1 MSTDRK
7 EIWQLVVPYKWY
19 FTGNILSNVFVAVFT
34 LVSIPILKP
43 FFDVLFNQVDTTV
56 QRTNPGSI
64 SFQNFMEYINF
75 HLYAFVEDFGRARAL
90 LMVCVFLVV
99 SFLLKNIFR
108 YISLV
113 CMAYMRTGAVRDIRQ
128 MIFGTLLQKPLGFYK
143 EERKGNLLTIMSS
156 DVMEFESSVLSVL
169 ETIIRSPLIV
179 LGSLGYM
186 IYVSPTLTL
195 YVVGLMVFTAVVI
208 GGLSRQLKRQS
219 REAQDLMGSTLSVT
233 EESVYGIKTIRAFHA
248 QRYVEGLFS
257 QFNEAFRRM
266 RNKILFRKDLA
277 SPMSEFLGV
286 SVVTLL
292 LWLGSNQVFSG
303 ELEAS
308 TFLTFIYAFYNIIE
322 PAKSFSG
329 AYYNYQ
335 KGMGAWERIRS
346 LLHSEREYQLTNG
359 TVTLDG
365 FQEGIQVEK
374 VSYKYPGE
382 PHEVLQDIDLVIPK
396 GGRVAIVGA
405 SGSGKTTLVDLIC
418 RFQSPTGGRIT
429 MDGIDIAEITEGSF
443 REKISI
449 VSQEPVLFHDTI
461 RNNICLSETIPD
473 EERLME
479 ACRKANVWS
488 FIAGME
494 DQLDT
499 VIGEAGGKL
508 SGGQRQRI
516 VLARALYYDSPI
528 LILDEATSSLDSES
542 EDIVQKA
549 IENLG
554 VDKTI
559 IIIAH
564 RLQTIRN
571 VDRIIVLENGEIIES
586 GRHDDLMAFKGVY
599 SRFVELQSL

>member
-1 MSTDRK
+1 MKREQK
-7 EIWQLVVPYKWY
+7 KIWQLVLPYKWY
-19 FTGNILSNVFVAVFT
+19 FAGNILSNIFVAIFT
-34 LVSIPILKP
+34 LISIPILKP
-43 FFDVLFNQVDTTV
+43 FFDVLFNQVEQGIPMQD
-56 QRTNPGSI
+56 PGAFSMY
-64 SFQNFMEYINF
+64 NFMDYINF
-75 HLYAFVEDFGRARAL
+75 HLYTFVEDNGRARAL
-90 LMVCVFLVV
+90 FLVCVILII
-99 SFLLKNIFR
+99 SFLLKNVFR
-108 YISLV
+108 YLSLV
-113 CMAYMRTGAVRDIRQ
+113 CMAYMRNGVVRDIREL
-128 MIFGTLLQKPLGFYK
+128 IFRTLLQKPLEFYK
-143 EERKGNLLTIMSS
+143 EERKGNLLTVMSS
-156 DVMEFESSVLSVL
+156 DVIEFESSVLSVL
-169 ETIIRSPLIV
+169 ETIIRAPMIV

-195 YVVGLMVFTAVVI
+195 YVVGLMLFTVVVI
-208 GGLSRQLKRQS
+208 GGLSRQLKKQS
-219 REAQDLMGSTLSVT
+219 RAAQDLLGSTLSVT

-248 QRYVEGLFS
+248 QKYVQGLFS
-257 QFNEAFRRM
+257 QFNDAFRKL

-286 SVVTLL
+286 SVVTVL

-303 ELEAS
+303 MLEAS

-335 KGMGAWERIRS
+335 KGMGAWARIQS
-346 LLHSEREYQLTNG
+346 LMDSEMESQLIRGREVLK
-359 TVTLDG
+359 D
-365 FQEGIQVEK
+365 FREGIEVEN

-382 PHEVLQDIDLVIPK
+382 PAEVLHNINLRIPQ
-396 GGRVAIVGA
+396 GGRIAIVGA

-418 RFQSPTGGRIT
+418 RFQSPSEGRIT
-429 MDGIDIAEITEGSF
+429 MDGLDIRDIREDSF
-443 REKISI
+443 RDKISI

-461 RNNICLSETIPD
+461 RNNICLSDLDQNESKII
-473 EERLME
+473 E
-479 ACRKANVWS
+479 ACRKANMWS
-488 FIAGME
+488 FISELE

-499 VIGEAGGKL
+499 VIGEGGGKL

-542 EDIVQKA
+542 EDTVQKA

-554 VDKTI
+554 RDKTI

-571 VDRIIVLENGEIIES
+571 VDLIVVLEDGEIIES
-586 GRHDDLMAFKGVY
+586 GRHDDLMSTKGIY